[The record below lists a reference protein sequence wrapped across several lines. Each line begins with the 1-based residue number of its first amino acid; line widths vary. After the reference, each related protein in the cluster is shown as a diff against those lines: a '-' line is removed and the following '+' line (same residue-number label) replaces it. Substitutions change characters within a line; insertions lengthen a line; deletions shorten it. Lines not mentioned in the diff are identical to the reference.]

1 MEKSRAPPSNKLGK
15 RAIMARDRLFGVI
28 ASKQSYEKLSYFA
41 QAILNHS
48 TRCLCEG
55 KI

>member
-15 RAIMARDRLFGVI
+15 KAIMARDRLFGVL
-28 ASKQSYEKLSYFA
+28 ASKQSCEKLSYFVRV

-48 TRCLCEG
+48 TRCLL
-55 KI
+55 